1 LREHC
6 AHGDKNA
13 ALTAS
18 QLSPPLN
25 RRHPTSILMNHEIFF
40 RTIFFSFG
48 CWMAQWFCAGS
59 VYAADAAC
67 AAMIK
72 MTLPRPELPY
82 RVEQEMKIDGKIEK
96 NQAVYIE
103 GYMHVKRGDGTWMRT
118 QKPVDPKAVEALAL
132 DTTRECTITGVD
144 TIGGMKMNVWT
155 VKSVTPFEKG
165 VSTHR
170 TWIGAAD
177 GRAYRQLTSDMDQRI
192 FYDNVV
198 KPDIVEPKPRRT
210 KG

>member
-1 LREHC
+1 M
-6 AHGDKNA
+6 KNTFVSRLPTTFA
-13 ALTAS
+13 ACIGAAS
-18 QLSPPLN
+18 LVASN
-25 RRHPTSILMNHEIFF
+25 SH
-40 RTIFFSFG
+40 
-48 CWMAQWFCAGS
+48 
-59 VYAADAAC
+59 AADAVC

-72 MTLPRPELPY
+72 QTLPRPELPY

-96 NQAVYIE
+96 SKAVYIE
-103 GYMHVKRGDGTWMRT
+103 GHMHVQGANGKWIRT
-118 QKPVDPKAVEALAL
+118 QKPVDPKAVESLAL
-132 DTTRECTITGVD
+132 QTSRECKITGSEIV
-144 TIGGMKMNVWT
+144 GGMKMNVWT

-177 GRAYRQLTSDMDQRI
+177 GRVYRQLTDDLDQRI

-198 KPDIVEPKPRRT
+198 KPEIEERKSKRT

>member
-1 LREHC
+1 
-6 AHGDKNA
+6 
-13 ALTAS
+13 
-18 QLSPPLN
+18 
-25 RRHPTSILMNHEIFF
+25 MNHIPMF
-40 RTIFFSFG
+40 RFVFPLIALSAAQSFL
-48 CWMAQWFCAGS
+48 AGNTS
-59 VYAADAAC
+59 AADPAC

-72 MTLPRPELPY
+72 QTLPRPDLPY
-82 RVEQEMKIDGKIEK
+82 RVEQEMKTDGKIEK

-103 GYMHVKRGDGTWMRT
+103 GYMHVKRGDGKWIRT

-132 DTTRECTITGVD
+132 ETTRECKITGVE
-144 TIGGMKMNVWT
+144 TMGGMKMNVWT

-177 GRAYRQLTSDMDQRI
+177 GRAYRQITDDMDQRI

-198 KPDIVEPKPRRT
+198 KPEIEERKPRRA